1 MVMVPWLTRMRSG
14 RSAGAV
20 AEPQNGTGVERVE
33 TSTGEAIKVGID
45 LDTRDVLVA
54 EPVGE
59 QAGGVAGAGPD
70 LQHLRAVVQIEGL
83 QRADEEFGRWRSG
96 DGFLVALHVELGQR
110 GHQQASGVHIRQ
122 VRGGIRRHAS
132 PTDTPAGPFVQVR
145 HEVVARRGDQGVTP
159 PVVAQHTLPDQ
170 PVDE

>member
-96 DGFLVALHVELGQR
+96 DGFLVALHV
-110 GHQQASGVHIRQ
+110 RQ